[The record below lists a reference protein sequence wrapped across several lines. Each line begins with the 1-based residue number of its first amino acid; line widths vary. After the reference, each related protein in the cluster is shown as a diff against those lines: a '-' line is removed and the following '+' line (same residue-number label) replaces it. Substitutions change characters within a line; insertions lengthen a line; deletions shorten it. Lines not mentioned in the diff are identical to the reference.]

1 MRFDDTL
8 ASMDKPGRIWV
19 VRAGE
24 NAAYVDEFLKE
35 GMAAIGWKEAGP
47 IDASTSDD
55 ELERIFQRSYPDE
68 REGWRRVSVAMVKRF
83 AREVHSNDPI
93 ATYDPNRRVYP
104 LGVVVGDLQWRD
116 HYLPRFRKV
125 RWTHEVDRDVL
136 SVSTRNS
143 LGAIA
148 TMFRLDSD
156 VAEEMFS
163 KGRLIGTSPAVAAV
177 QPPETSEDH
186 ETEELVLREVE
197 QKAQQFVEDRLARLS
212 WREMQALV
220 AGILRA
226 MGYRTRTSA
235 DGPDRGVDI
244 FASPD
249 GLGLQEPRV
258 FVEVKHRRNE
268 QMGAPQIRAFLG
280 GRKPGDK
287 CLFVSTGGF
296 SKEARYEADRSAVP
310 LTLLALTD
318 LRDLLIEHYDKVDT
332 ATRGLIPL
340 RQIYLPAE

>member
-1 MRFDDTL
+1 
-8 ASMDKPGRIWV
+8 MDKPGKIWI

-24 NAAYVDEFLKE
+24 NAAYVDEFLKD
-35 GMAAIGWKEAGP
+35 GIAAIGWMEAGP
-47 IDASTSDD
+47 IEASTSEE
-55 ELERIFQRSYPDE
+55 ELERLFATAYPGE
-68 REGWRRVSVAMVKRF
+68 KEGWRRVAMAMVRRF
-83 AREVHSNDPI
+83 AREVRPGDCI
-93 ATYDPNRRVYP
+93 ATYDRNRRVYP
-104 LGVVVGDLQWRD
+104 LGTVAGDLQWRD

-125 RWTHEVDRDVL
+125 KWTHEVDRDVL
-136 SVSTRNS
+136 SVGTRNS

-148 TMFRLDSD
+148 TMFRLDQD
-156 VAEEMFS
+156 VAEEMFAKS
-163 KGRLIGTSPAVAAV
+163 RRIGAQAPAPAPL
-177 QPPETSEDH
+177 PPETGADE
-186 ETEELVLREVE
+186 EPEELVLREVE
-197 QKAQQFVEDRLARLS
+197 QKAQQFVEDRLARLD
-212 WREMQALV
+212 WREMQEMV

-226 MGYRTRTSA
+226 MGYKTRVAA

-268 QMGAPQIRAFLG
+268 QITSAQIRAFLG

-296 SKEARYEADRSAVP
+296 TKDARYEADRSAVP
-310 LTLLALTD
+310 LTLLTLAD
-318 LRDLLIEHYDKVDT
+318 LRDLLVEYYDSVDT
-332 ATRGLIPL
+332 ATRSLVPL